1 MFNPFKKREP
11 EPAESPAVSMP
22 DNAPLVELIHQMK
35 LDTLF
40 GDMRPLHRAIID
52 AEFLLPLHEPPQQ
65 TPQGLRMRYMTF
77 ENAHFGPDSTLALFT
92 DTERMR
98 AFLGDTSS
106 LGARVCVG
114 FWDGKT
120 ACEAAMNAQ
129 LPLLAIN
136 PGGDAHYAM
145 PPHVYRVLAFGYVPS
160 SVADEELKSTQ
171 IAIARPLSG
180 LPSNQELEAWRAV
193 LRQYCAAKAYW
204 FNVLSDD
211 VKELRYAIGVEC
223 EAEKFGEIQRGLASA
238 WLGIWPVNSPLWVQQ
253 LGDDEQ
259 SQAIR
264 AGGELIYGA

>member
-11 EPAESPAVSMP
+11 ESAEPPAVSMP

-35 LDTLF
+35 LDTLG
-40 GDMRPLHRAIID
+40 GDMRPMHRAIIE

-77 ENAHFGPDSTLALFT
+77 SNAHFGPDSTLALFT
-92 DTERMR
+92 DAQRMR
-98 AFLGDTSS
+98 AFIGDDSS

-120 ACEAAMNAQ
+120 ACEAALHAEI
-129 LPLLAIN
+129 PLLAIN

-160 SVADEELKSTQ
+160 SVDDEEIKSAQ
-171 IAIARPLSG
+171 ITIARPLSG
-180 LPSNQELEAWRAV
+180 LPSAQELEAWREV
-193 LRQYCAAKAYW
+193 LRQHGATRAYW
-204 FNVLSDD
+204 FNVLLED

-223 EAEKFGEIQRGLASA
+223 ESEKFDLIQRDLVGA
-238 WLGIWPVNSPLWVQQ
+238 WLGIWPVNTPLWVQH

-259 SQAIR
+259 SQVIR
-264 AGGELIYGA
+264 AGGELIYGE